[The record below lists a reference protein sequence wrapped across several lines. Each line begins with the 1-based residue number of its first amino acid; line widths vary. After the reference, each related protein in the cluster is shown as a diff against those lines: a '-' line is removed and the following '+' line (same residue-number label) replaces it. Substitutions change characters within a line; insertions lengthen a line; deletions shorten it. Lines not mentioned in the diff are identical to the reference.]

1 MENGS
6 NGGDEEKEVGVSH
19 HGVKEKRDTS
29 SCISV
34 EVCGGDAHGAT
45 MLLMGQRHCSWVN
58 GAHRG
63 DECGAGVAVSM
74 AVIGGQ

>member
-19 HGVKEKRDTS
+19 HGTKEKRDTS

-34 EVCGGDAHGAT
+34 EVCGGDAHGGNNVA
-45 MLLMGQRHCSWVN
+45 LGAKALFMGN
-58 GAHRG
+58 DAHRG
-63 DECGAGVAVSM
+63 AG
-74 AVIGGQ
+74 GGPQGQ

>member
-29 SCISV
+29 SWMLV
-34 EVCGGDAHGAT
+34 EVCGGGAHGGNNVAHGT
-45 MLLMGQRHCSWVN
+45 EALFTGQWCSQ
-58 GAHRG
+58 GR
-63 DECGAGVAVSM
+63 
-74 AVIGGQ
+74 

>member
-1 MENGS
+1 MDNGS

-29 SCISV
+29 SWILV
-34 EVCGGDAHGAT
+34 KVCGGGAHGGNNVAHGIEA
-45 MLLMGQRHCSWVN
+45 LFMGN

-63 DECGAGVAVSM
+63 AGGSPQ
-74 AVIGGQ
+74 GQ